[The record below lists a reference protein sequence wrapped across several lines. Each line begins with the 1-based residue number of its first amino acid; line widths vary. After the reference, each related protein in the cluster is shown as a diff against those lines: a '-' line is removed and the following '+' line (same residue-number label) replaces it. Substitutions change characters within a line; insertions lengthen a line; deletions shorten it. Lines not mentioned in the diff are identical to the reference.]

1 MKQFVAVTLL
11 LWMNFSTENYS
22 KICQIFIRREIKDH
36 LYKGTDLILIK
47 TRVKRSFYKG
57 TKCFSY
63 RQNILV
69 CLAGF
74 FWKEL
79 TTLEWEGARLLC
91 TRYSW
96 KYLGVF
102 FHFIKSYLALNFPTD
117 SFRFSIMKFF
127 LKKNIVILRV
137 GGSYVH
143 YYKGVPTCSVHLYT
157 DIGGQ

>member
-1 MKQFVAVTLL
+1 LKQFVAVTLL

-127 LKKNIVILRV
+127 LKKIC
-137 GGSYVH
+137 
-143 YYKGVPTCSVHLYT
+143 YYKSRG
-157 DIGGQ
+157 